1 MISHTIK
8 GNTTV
13 GKLKIERVDENNVRL
28 VPKFRSR
35 AGVELEFVVPE
46 ETLREAILLKAGKTR
61 NTGKG
66 CLRYIAKEVVNRSID
81 DCRQKEIAIRFHRV
95 SYLHFVF
102 DQDRFRESVRVVTVR
117 TRNFS
122 RALRKLNKK

>member
-1 MISHTIK
+1 MTSHTIK
-8 GNTTV
+8 GDTAV
-13 GKLKIERVDENNVRL
+13 GKLKIERVGKNNVRL
-28 VPKFRSR
+28 IPKFKLR

-46 ETLREAILLKAGKTR
+46 ETLREAILLKTGKTR
-61 NTGKG
+61 NTDRG
-66 CLRYIAKEVVNRSID
+66 CLRYIAKEVANRSD
-81 DCRQKEIAIRFHRV
+81 NDCRQKEIAIRFHRV

-102 DQDRFRESVRVVTVR
+102 DPDGFGESVRVITVR